1 MSAGEVNTTPPRQK
15 GIHVGAP
22 ACFALELACRQ
33 ITDAFGGFGC
43 YVVGSALERPNWR
56 DVDVRLILS
65 DQEFKTLF
73 PDAGEHWEHD
83 TRWLLMTLALSRLLS
98 TTTGLPVDFQIQPQ
112 SYANERHPFR
122 RSAIGMRIPKGKTN
136 DGHGPYG

>member
-1 MSAGEVNTTPPRQK
+1 MSAGEVSGRSRHK
-15 GIHVGAP
+15 GIHIGAP

-43 YVVGSALERPNWR
+43 YVVGSALERSDWR

-65 DQEFKTLF
+65 DDEFRTLF

-83 TRWLLMTLALSRLLS
+83 TRWLLMTISLSKLLS
-98 TTTGLPVDFQIQPQ
+98 TATGLPIDFQIQSQ
-112 SYANERHPFR
+112 TYANERHPGP
-122 RSAIGMRIPKGKTN
+122 RSAIGIKIGKS
-136 DGHGPYG
+136 